1 MTQHGKTY
9 RRLIGSRRWREL
21 RAEKLR
27 ANPLCEQHLK
37 EGKIVAASVVHHIV
51 EVESGR
57 DDAECERLAYS
68 WSNLQSL
75 CRECH
80 ATIHQERG
88 FHTSEAHKKRAN
100 DRLRQW
106 IGRQRK
112 TDGKE

>member
-1 MTQHGKTY
+1 MTRHGRTY
-9 RRLIGSRRWREL
+9 QKLIGSRRWREL
-21 RAEKLR
+21 RAAKLQ

-57 DDAECERLAYS
+57 DDAECERLAFA

-80 ATIHQERG
+80 AKIHQDRG
-88 FHTSEAHKKRAN
+88 FHTKGNHIKRAN

-106 IGRQRK
+106 IERQRR
-112 TDGKE
+112 TGKQE